1 MSDSELN
8 SQEQQDFEF
17 LDAITIVSFM
27 MQLQMYGK
35 NITIRDM
42 QTTLRK
48 AVQEIEDKIDDLDKH
63 LIKLEEVIKNGKDQK
78 T

>member
-1 MSDSELN
+1 MNDDSSTN
-8 SQEQQDFEF
+8 FQEQQDFEF

-35 NITIRDM
+35 NITIGDM
-42 QTTLRK
+42 QTNIRN

-63 LIKLEEVIKNGKDQK
+63 LVRIEEVLKHEDD
-78 T
+78 

>member
-1 MSDSELN
+1 MNNDSGMN

-35 NITIRDM
+35 NITVGDM
-42 QTTLRK
+42 QTTLRE

-63 LIKLEEVIKNGKDQK
+63 LVRIEEVLKHEDD
-78 T
+78 

>member
-1 MSDSELN
+1 MNDDSSTN
-8 SQEQQDFEF
+8 FQEQQDFEL

-35 NITIRDM
+35 NITIGDM
-42 QTTLRK
+42 QTNIRN

-63 LIKLEEVIKNGKDQK
+63 LVRIEEVLKHEDD
-78 T
+78 